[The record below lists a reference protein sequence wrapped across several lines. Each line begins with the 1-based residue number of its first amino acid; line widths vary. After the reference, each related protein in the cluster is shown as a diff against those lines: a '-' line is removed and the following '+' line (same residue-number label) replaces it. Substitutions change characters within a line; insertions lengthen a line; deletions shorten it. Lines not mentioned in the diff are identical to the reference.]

1 MRVVGAARTLSRVRV
16 PLALRLV
23 GYGLLLVVLVA
34 TAIDFG
40 HIRRTELTLWV
51 AAFTAFATAF
61 HIGASAPVGARS
73 RRFAALAVV
82 TPAMLA
88 MAALLPCNF
97 GALSLVI
104 VASQAALV
112 LTPPQA
118 IAWILAQ
125 TVVLGYFLC
134 QVYSL
139 DNGVA
144 ALIALLGFQ
153 GFAAV
158 AVYVARREAE
168 ARQALAFANAE
179 LRATRSLLEEAS
191 RVNERTRIAREL
203 HDVLGHDLTALGL
216 QLEIATHVAGDQ
228 VPVHVAKAR
237 DVNARLLRNVRGV
250 VSAMRASEGP
260 DLREALRTL
269 VEDLPGLTVH
279 LGLPD
284 RLVIDD
290 AARAHCV
297 LRCVQ
302 EIVTNT
308 LRHAR
313 AENLWITIEQHDGTI
328 TVETRDDG
336 RGADAVNAGNGLSGM
351 RARLEELGGFLR
363 IAPAPSFAVIAQL
376 PQAFGSWDA
385 ARIGNKTVREDR
397 SRGASRPVRSEGQES
412 TS

>member
-1 MRVVGAARTLSRVRV
+1 MTSCTCRSVERARTLWAVRV

-23 GYGLLLVVLVA
+23 GYGLLLVVLIA
-34 TAIDFG
+34 TAIGIDDVPG
-40 HIRRTELTLWV
+40 PGLVLWSL
-51 AAFTAFATAF
+51 AFAVFVAGF
-61 HIGASAPVGARS
+61 HIGAGAPVGARS
-73 RRFAALAVV
+73 RRLVALAVM

-118 IAWILAQ
+118 IAWIVAQ
-125 TVVLGYFLC
+125 TALLGYFLC
-134 QVYSL
+134 QAYAL
-139 DNGVA
+139 DNGIA

-153 GFAAV
+153 SFAAV

-168 ARQALAFANAE
+168 ARQALACANAE

-191 RVNERTRIAREL
+191 RVHERTRIAREL

-216 QLEIATHVAGDQ
+216 QLEIATHVAESQ
-228 VPVHVAKAR
+228 VPAHVAKAR
-237 DVNARLLRNVRGV
+237 DVNARLLRNVRDV
-250 VSAMRASEGP
+250 VGAMRASEGP
-260 DLREALRTL
+260 DLRQALHTL

-279 LGLPD
+279 LALPE

-313 AENLWITIEQHDGTI
+313 AGNLWIAIEQRGGEIFVD
-328 TVETRDDG
+328 TRDDG
-336 RGADAVNAGNGLSGM
+336 RGANAVRAGHGLSGM
-351 RARLEELGGFLR
+351 QSRLEELGGFLQ
-363 IAPAPSFAVIAQL
+363 IATAPSFAVSAQL
-376 PQAFGSWDA
+376 PLGGKS
-385 ARIGNKTVREDR
+385 
-397 SRGASRPVRSEGQES
+397 
-412 TS
+412 